1 MLAFRET
8 RLSDIDALFD
18 VRGRTRQNPL
28 SRADLAQLG
37 ITPQSTAAAFGSG
50 EVVGFVC
57 THNNNVVGFCSG
69 KTGSGEILVL
79 AVLADYEGRGVG
91 KQLLSSVVAHLHQ
104 TGARRVWLAAAADPA
119 VRAHGFYRSLGW
131 RPTGELTPNGD
142 EILELPPPRTCHARN
157 HTGD

>member
-1 MLAFRET
+1 MLVFRET

-37 ITPQSTAAAFGSG
+37 ITPQTTAAAFGGG
-50 EVVGFVC
+50 EIVGYVC
-57 THNNNVVGFCSG
+57 TCDEHVVGFCSG
-69 KTGSGEILVL
+69 EIGSGEILVL
-79 AVLADYEGRGVG
+79 AVLPDYEGRGVG
-91 KQLLSSVVAHLHQ
+91 KQLLASVVARLLRA
-104 TGARRVWLAAAADPA
+104 GAHRLWLAAAADPN

-142 EILELPPPRTCHARN
+142 EVLELPPPRT
-157 HTGD
+157 

>member
-79 AVLADYEGRGVG
+79 AVTHRRTDAKRRRDP
-91 KQLLSSVVAHLHQ
+91 
-104 TGARRVWLAAAADPA
+104 GAASAPDLPRAQPYWGLNFTKIGSYIPRRDP
-119 VRAHGFYRSLGW
+119 SN
-131 RPTGELTPNGD
+131 T
-142 EILELPPPRTCHARN
+142 
-157 HTGD
+157 